1 MEFFVRKNKDDKI
14 SKEFYY
20 LGKIKAIGNIIEI
33 IMPNTTKK
41 AVEIEYHLVTLVRE
55 DICDYIT

>member
-1 MEFFVRKNKDDKI
+1 MEFFVRKNKDNKI

-20 LGKIKAIGNIIEI
+20 LGKIKAIGNKIEL
-33 IMPNTTKK
+33 IMPNTAKK